1 MPLNR
6 ALSSYHS
13 ILVSR
18 LRDTLNIRRL
28 MHPNNLCRA
37 IYGFRPRSSSL
48 DELFNLRSQFRI
60 CKAEIINSTGPQNR
74 QAWKTSATTIH
85 ESTACLAEVIGH
97 GRVGAN
103 GLFLTKGW
111 EIVLTTDVLE
121 ICVVYCNIGLVE
133 GWADLAT
140 VDAMAD
146 MAIEQ
151 TGLFQWLFIIMLG
164 PWSFRFSLY
173 HSGRLTSTSCT
184 APQKQVAVASSSV
197 DQPSLERWT
206 TGKPWS
212 SKEVIFETER
222 RKRTWTRRD
231 CWG

>member
-1 MPLNR
+1 
-6 ALSSYHS
+6 
-13 ILVSR
+13 
-18 LRDTLNIRRL
+18 
-28 MHPNNLCRA
+28 
-37 IYGFRPRSSSL
+37 
-48 DELFNLRSQFRI
+48 
-60 CKAEIINSTGPQNR
+60 
-74 QAWKTSATTIH
+74 
-85 ESTACLAEVIGH
+85 
-97 GRVGAN
+97 
-103 GLFLTKGW
+103 
-111 EIVLTTDVLE
+111 
-121 ICVVYCNIGLVE
+121 LVE

-206 TGKPWS
+206 MGKPWS
-212 SKEVIFETER
+212 WKEVIFETER